1 MGRIVPPMA
10 ATVAWVEPETAPKS
24 VQLALVVMGKPP
36 GKWPTKTF
44 SIRINRPADSPEV
57 MMLADRINIGT
68 QTKAGGVT
76 PVMTCCTMVMIIL
89 EAKSGI

>member
-1 MGRIVPPMA
+1 MKLRSADLQREKYDFPEGLLRLVN
-10 ATVAWVEPETAPKS
+10 WREVEPD
-24 VQLALVVMGKPP
+24 PP
-36 GKWPTKTF
+36 GRWPTKTF
-44 SIRINRPADSPEV
+44 NIRMSRPADSPEV

-89 EAKSGI
+89 GAKSGI